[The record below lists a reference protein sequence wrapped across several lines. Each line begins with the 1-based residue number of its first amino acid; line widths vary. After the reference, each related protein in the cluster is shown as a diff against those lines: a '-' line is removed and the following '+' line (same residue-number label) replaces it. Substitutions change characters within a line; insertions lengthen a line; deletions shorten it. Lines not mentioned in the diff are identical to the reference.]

1 MEVSYEFQRGSS
13 SRNVCVCVCFKY
25 SSKYLY
31 LSSRGRT
38 KKSYRFGIL
47 LLKSL
52 GVSKIK
58 VENCAFSDNNAE
70 VFIGGLDLI

>member
-52 GVSKIK
+52 GSVRSRLKT
-58 VENCAFSDNNAE
+58 VLF
-70 VFIGGLDLI
+70 LITMQKSFLAV